1 MGTPTKPGK
10 PGPTADPFSVTRT
23 QLRLNNGLST
33 KVGARAQRFLTKA
46 SFPALTSKFPN
57 PFGHPTRCSVRKILT
72 FVLAGLAFAGA
83 CAQPS
88 TPAGGTRGGIPDQ
101 GNQRLGL
108 HVTASEL
115 AVWRQRAKAGPYRR
129 PGDAQPN
136 SPGDWERIVDNARQF
151 LRQPAA
157 ERYVGYPGRG
167 CVPRSAEYDP
177 ARNGN
182 RLRDAAFVF
191 LLTGDTAHCNAV
203 RTELLAQAAE
213 PLTDFSDTT
222 RWCFLGDANPG
233 FIITEWLTRLLF
245 AYDYTKDAY
254 LPPQR
259 ARLDQWFLDAA
270 RYFGR
275 GLERNYSRSF
285 ANRSGGDYALTRY
298 TLGAQQRDPKE
309 WMYYGSPAVGFFAR
323 SYNNRNATIARFV
336 GTAGVFLEDDL
347 LKKTAKQWFF
357 EWMRYGVYPGG
368 DVADLHRGTANPRE
382 PERGLNYAFS
392 TAQAMADLADVLAR
406 GGDNSLYDYQT
417 SGGYFGTGS
426 SQGQPKSLRRVMKN
440 TLNYL
445 NGQHVRYATT
455 RATHAKDTN
464 FLINGLDP
472 FLPHSNV
479 IVYDTWFALPNLYY
493 RDADIRANY
502 CRQAPGTRPYP
513 AYPRSAGPNPAWS
526 GVGSIYPGIL
536 FMFGKLEGLVQPHPN
551 HPAAPTGVRKR
562 K

>member
-1 MGTPTKPGK
+1 M
-10 PGPTADPFSVTRT
+10 
-23 QLRLNNGLST
+23 
-33 KVGARAQRFLTKA
+33 
-46 SFPALTSKFPN
+46 
-57 PFGHPTRCSVRKILT
+57 RKILT
-72 FVLAGLAFAGA
+72 FALLGLLFAGA
-83 CAQPS
+83 RTQMASQ
-88 TPAGGTRGGIPDQ
+88 PAGSNARGTTPWP

-115 AVWRQRAKAGPYRR
+115 AVWQQRAKAGPYQR

-136 SPGDWERIVDNARQF
+136 SPGDWERISANAREF
-151 LRQPAA
+151 LRQPGAD
-157 ERYVGYPGRG
+157 RYAGYPGPG
-167 CVPRSAEYDP
+167 CVPKGAEYDP

-191 LLTGDTAHCNAV
+191 LLTGDTAYRNAV

-254 LPPQR
+254 SPQQR
-259 ARLDQWFLDAA
+259 ARLDRWFLDAA
-270 RYFGR
+270 CYFGR
-275 GLERNYSRSF
+275 GIERSYSRSF
-285 ANRSGGDYALTRY
+285 VNRPGGDYALTSY
-298 TLGAQQRDPKE
+298 TRGAQERDPKE
-309 WMYYGSPAVGFFAR
+309 FMYYGSPAVGFFAR

-336 GTAGVFLEDDL
+336 GTAGVFLENES
-347 LKKTAKQWFF
+347 LKKIAKQWFF
-357 EWMRYGVYPGG
+357 EWLRYGVYPGG

-406 GGDNSLYDYQT
+406 CGDNSLYEYQT
-417 SGGYFGTGS
+417 SAGYFGTE
-426 SQGQPKSLRRVMKN
+426 GQPKSLLRVMKN
-440 TLNYL
+440 TADYL

-455 RATHAKDTN
+455 EATHAGDPN
-464 FLINGLDP
+464 FLIDGRDP

-493 RDADIRANY
+493 RDAGIQANY
-502 CRQAPGTRPYP
+502 RRQAPGTRPYP

-536 FMFGKLEGLVQPHPN
+536 FMFGQLEGIVQPYPN
-551 HPAAPTGVRKR
+551 YPAPPTGAKKR
-562 K
+562 Q